1 MTDISTWEIFFVGS
15 RTLIGKTVPDMGE
28 PMPSLFAKA
37 SPVYELLRVPSE
49 RGIAT
54 TIFPV
59 GWFPVD
65 SLPLPRDALAFPISK
80 LGSAEQRQLANG
92 VQKAEEMLQQMRAAA
107 SGIALVKDMP
117 K

>member
-1 MTDISTWEIFFVGS
+1 MNIADWEIFFIGA
-15 RTLIGKTVPDMGE
+15 RTLIGLRSAAGE
-28 PMPSLFAKA
+28 AC
-37 SPVYELLRVPSE
+37 PVYEILRVPSE

-65 SLPLPRDALAFPISK
+65 SLQLPLSVAAFPISK
-80 LGSAEQRQLANG
+80 LGPAEQRQLANG
-92 VQKAEEMLQQMRAAA
+92 VQKAEEMLRQMRAAA
-107 SGIALVKDMP
+107 SGIAIAKDLP

>member
-1 MTDISTWEIFFVGS
+1 MNIADWEIFFVGA
-15 RTLIGKTVPDMGE
+15 RTLIGLRSASGE
-28 PMPSLFAKA
+28 AC
-37 SPVYELLRVPSE
+37 PVYELLRVPSE

-65 SLPLPRDALAFPISK
+65 SLPLPADALAFPVIK
-80 LGSAEQRQLANG
+80 LGPAEQRQLANG

-107 SGIALVKDMP
+107 SGIAIAKDLP